1 MVVILLIF
9 SLYILPAVLSM
20 FFMWILTQWEGRSI
34 KEMWGE
40 YVEMCFV
47 PFVNILYVC
56 LFIFGILCTG
66 FYAIILN
73 ISYYINNKKNYQ

>member
-1 MVVILLIF
+1 MLVLLLIF
-9 SLYILPAVLSM
+9 LLYILPSVLSL
-20 FFMWILTQWEGRSI
+20 FLMWILTRWEGRTI

-47 PFVNILYVC
+47 PVVNILYLC
-56 LFIFGILCTG
+56 SFIFGILYTG

-73 ISYYINNKKNYQ
+73 ISYYINKRKNRE

>member
-1 MVVILLIF
+1 MVVLLLII

-20 FFMWILTQWEGRSI
+20 FFMWILTRWEGRSI

-47 PFVNILYVC
+47 PVVNIVYLC
-56 LFIFGILCTG
+56 SFIFGLLCVG